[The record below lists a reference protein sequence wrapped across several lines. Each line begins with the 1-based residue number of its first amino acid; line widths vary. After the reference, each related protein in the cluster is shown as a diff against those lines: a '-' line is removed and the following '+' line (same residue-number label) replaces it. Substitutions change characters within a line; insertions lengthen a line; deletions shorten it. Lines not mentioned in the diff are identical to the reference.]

1 MLTPAPRSVLADPGP
16 DEKAGMEKAA
26 TATGD
31 LYIRSVRFSPDGRY
45 LATGAED
52 ERVRVRGYFHSFSL
66 LGGIEAASG
75 RVRCE
80 LGEGGDWGRRTGG
93 LADWRVRGGSRGES
107 EPRLRLRGDCGWE
120 WVAGAP
126 AVFVA
131 ATREAGRV

>member
-52 ERVRVRGYFHSFSL
+52 ERVRVRVLRGCFHSFSL
-66 LGGIEAASG
+66 LGGVEASA
-75 RVRCE
+75 VRCE
-80 LGEGGDWGRRTGG
+80 
-93 LADWRVRGGSRGES
+93 
-107 EPRLRLRGDCGWE
+107 
-120 WVAGAP
+120 
-126 AVFVA
+126 
-131 ATREAGRV
+131 